1 MTSLRVQTAERFI
14 SHFTTL
20 DEGILETT
28 LADDYTHQYAP
39 SSIPNQGPFDKKGL
53 INFVTGFKRII
64 KTYPM
69 TIKESIDS
77 ESRNIVTVWT
87 IGKASV
93 HDELKDEGSPKED
106 WEYTGEYMFLLYMNE
121 EGDKVAKTVEFLD
134 SKATADRL
142 IALVARASKNL
153 AS

>member
-1 MTSLRVQTAERFI
+1 MASVRLQTAEKFV
-14 SHFTTL
+14 SHFTNL
-20 DEGILETT
+20 DEGILETL

-53 INFVTGFKRII
+53 INFVIGLKQII

-77 ESRNIVTVWT
+77 ESRHVVTVWT
-87 IGKASV
+87 TGQASV

-121 EGDKVAKTVEFLD
+121 EGDKVVKTVEFLD

-142 IALVARASKNL
+142 VAIVARASQNL